1 MRIQPAEIKLT
12 KNSHETTVTVH
23 QLVQVGASSYGA
35 LDLYIQGVQLAGFTI
50 DYTYSFYNDGTVKI
64 HNKLSPQGKLPEILP
79 RIGFTTSVANEFD
92 QITWYGRGPEENYP
106 DRKTGYPVG
115 VWTKSV
121 ADMYEPYVMPQDHA
135 LRTDIRYV
143 QLLDKAGNG
152 VQISMDEFFNFN
164 AYQFTTDNLTK
175 SQFTYQLQPQADR
188 YTLNLDYE
196 TTGVGCTCIYVLD
209 EYRVNPAAQEREITI
224 KPVAAAVT
232 K

>member
-1 MRIQPAEIKLT
+1 MPYSIGSSRVMIFRSVGAPLANEFDSWDAFRVNGGYAEGFGNQVATLWYSKGVNQLRIQPAEIKLT

-115 VWTKSV
+115 YNK
-121 ADMYEPYVMPQDHA
+121 
-135 LRTDIRYV
+135 TD
-143 QLLDKAGNG
+143 
-152 VQISMDEFFNFN
+152 
-164 AYQFTTDNLTK
+164 LTK
-175 SQFTYQLQPQADR
+175 RMYNS
-188 YTLNLDYE
+188 YT
-196 TTGVGCTCIYVLD
+196 
-209 EYRVNPAAQEREITI
+209 PS
-224 KPVAAAVT
+224 T
-232 K
+232 KYKNHSANQQT